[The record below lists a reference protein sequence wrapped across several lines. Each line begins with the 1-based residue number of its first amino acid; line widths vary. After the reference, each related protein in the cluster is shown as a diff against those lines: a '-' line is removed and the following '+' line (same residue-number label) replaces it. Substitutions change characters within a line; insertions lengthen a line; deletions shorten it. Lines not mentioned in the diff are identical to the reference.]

1 MNEAEGG
8 LVLVPTRTTLGSNF
22 WQVIHWL
29 KYYVY
34 GIWDRWTICGSLWF
48 SMNHFPWS
56 LIYWLNYLKYICNA
70 FRNNDIWI
78 SQIYTYMI
86 LCCHRLVLKWDN
98 HRSKFVILH
107 HYQTTC
113 KKFYA
118 EHSYKCGNTFFPH
131 SFTISFAVGKIHKYY
146 TYRIHFDW
154 WSFSPIVKLLPPR
167 IVYFYRDRPLFQ
179 MFSGT
184 EIATIGWLVRFGGG

>member
-1 MNEAEGG
+1 MG
-8 LVLVPTRTTLGSNF
+8 
-22 WQVIHWL
+22 QVDDLRFIVVF
-29 KYYVY
+29 YE
-34 GIWDRWTICGSLWF
+34 SF
-48 SMNHFPWS
+48 SMVS
-56 LIYWLNYLKYICNA
+56 YILA
-70 FRNNDIWI
+70 KLP
-78 SQIYTYMI
+78 QIYMQCIQKQWYLNFSDLYVLTYII

-107 HYQTTC
+107 YYQTTC